1 MVKNL
6 LEMMLLYEIIIPS
19 GVKDFEKPVSYNMS
33 HVSKISRNN
42 MVLNI
47 DFITL
52 FSADRQKLFWLG
64 HKMLEIIFPELLIFL
79 NIQIFDFV

>member
-6 LEMMLLYEIIIPS
+6 LEMILLYEIIIPS

-47 DFITL
+47 DFVTL
-52 FSADRQKLFWLG
+52 FSDDRQSHKLFWLES
-64 HKMLEIIFPELLIFL
+64 LNLIFL